1 MQITG
6 LYVYPVKGAG
16 GISIDSAQLDAFGV
30 EYDRRWMVVDGVG
43 EFVTQRNCPE
53 LALLATTLEPG
64 ALVLR
69 SARAGELRLPL
80 EPRDGGQRQVRIW
93 NDVVAADDV
102 GEAAASFI
110 SKHLDGE
117 ARLLFMPRT
126 TVRQADLDFAHDGD
140 RVSFADGFPMLL
152 ISQAALDTL
161 NERLPEPVSMLR
173 FRPNVV
179 VSDAA
184 AHEEDTWRSIQLGAV
199 MCDVVKPCAR
209 CSVPTIDPV
218 TARAGKEP
226 LRTLAGYR
234 TWQGKVWF
242 GQNLIHRGR
251 GTLQVGDPVR
261 VLERG
266 DARPMFERTGSGTG
280 T

>member
-16 GISIDSAQLDAFGV
+16 GISIDSAQLDAFGI
-30 EYDRRWMVVDGVG
+30 EYDRRWMVVDDAG
-43 EFVTQRNCPE
+43 EFVTQRSCPD
-53 LALLATTLEPG
+53 LALLATTLEAG

-80 EPRDGGQRQVRIW
+80 EPHGGAQRRVRIW

-110 SKHLDGE
+110 SEHLHRE
-117 ARLLFMPRT
+117 ARLLFMPDT
-126 TVRQADLDFAHDGD
+126 TLRQADLDFAHQGD

-161 NERLPEPVSMLR
+161 NDRLPEPVSMLR

-179 VSDAA
+179 VSGAA
-184 AHEEDTWRSIQLGAV
+184 AHDEDTWRSIQLGAV

-251 GTLQVGDPVR
+251 GTLQLGDVVR

-266 DARPMFERTGSGTG
+266 DARPMFGKTGSGT
-280 T
+280 